1 MIKIRNDIEIAESQL
16 AFRFTRS
23 SGPGGQ
29 NVNKVNTRVT
39 VYFDLANCDSF
50 TDVQKRRILFRL
62 KTRADKAGV
71 IRVIS
76 QRHRTQKANRAA
88 AVERLVWLLEEALE
102 TKPKRR
108 KTKVPRYAIEKRL
121 KQKRH
126 RSLLKSRRGKTDYPD
141 E

>member
-16 AFRFTRS
+16 VFKFTRS

-39 VYFDLANCDSF
+39 VYFDVASCASF
-50 TDVQKRRILFRL
+50 TDAQKRRILFRL
-62 KTRADKAGV
+62 KTRSDKAGV

-88 AVERLVWLLEEALE
+88 AAERLIWLLEEALE

-108 KTKVPRYAIEKRL
+108 KTKVPRHAIEKRL

-126 RSLLKSRRGKTDYPD
+126 RSLLKSRRAKSNYPD